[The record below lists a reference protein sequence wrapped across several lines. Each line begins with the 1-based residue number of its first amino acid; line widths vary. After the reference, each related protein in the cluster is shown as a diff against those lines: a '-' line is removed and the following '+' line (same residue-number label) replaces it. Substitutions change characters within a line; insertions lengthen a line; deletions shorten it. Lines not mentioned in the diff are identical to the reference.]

1 MKNTLLTA
9 VYVILAIS
17 VIYVS
22 LFFLS
27 CRKKEISNS
36 DHPATSCS
44 ATKAGVESIEMFPAD
59 NPWNKDISTDAVD
72 RYSSQI
78 IANFSS
84 SPVKTDFGSGEWDGA
99 PIGIPFVPVCGSQQ
113 KIAVNFTDYGDE

>member
-9 VYVILAIS
+9 VYVILAIA

-27 CRKKEISNS
+27 CNKKETSNS
-36 DHPATSCS
+36 NQQATSCS
-44 ATKAGVESIEMFPAD
+44 ATKAGVENIEIFPAD
-59 NPWNKDISTDAVD
+59 NPWNKDISQAAVD
-72 RYSSQI
+72 PYSSQI
-78 IANFSS
+78 IANFSA

-99 PIGIPFVPVCGSQQ
+99 PVGIPYVAVCCS
-113 KIAVNFTDYGDE
+113 